1 MPRWG
6 GAMARFSRGGLAS
19 KSGLHAVL
27 GRRQS
32 SVTASLAHRDRV
44 VAADLRVAKGGGG
57 GHDLRAARR
66 WGLARLEGRDMG
78 VGIMWWR
85 GGGVEDPACGVKRVS
100 VTLVKKRKKHIFTC
114 VPAMVAAGLARFEG
128 RRTVERWG
136 FEDPACGE
144 MRSLQHW
151 SEKKRKKEEKKNI

>member
-1 MPRWG
+1 MVGLARRGGTCVPRWG
-6 GAMARFSRGGLAS
+6 GAVARFSRGGLAS

-27 GRRQS
+27 GRRRS

-66 WGLARLEGRDMG
+66 RWRRGLARLEGRDMG

-85 GGGVEDPACGVKRVS
+85 GGGLRSRRV
-100 VTLVKKRKKHIFTC
+100 
-114 VPAMVAAGLARFEG
+114 G
-128 RRTVERWG
+128 
-136 FEDPACGE
+136 
-144 MRSLQHW
+144 
-151 SEKKRKKEEKKNI
+151 

>member
-1 MPRWG
+1 MCRAGSRRVGCEAFAWCRGGWRRG
-6 GAMARFSRGGLAS
+6 GALVQRVGVAGLERCVEVARFSRGGLGS

-66 WGLARLEGRDMG
+66 RGLARLEGRDMG

-85 GGGVEDPACGVKRVS
+85 GGGVEDPACGVKRVC
-100 VTLVKKRKKHIFTC
+100 VTLVKKGTKK
-114 VPAMVAAGLARFEG
+114 
-128 RRTVERWG
+128 
-136 FEDPACGE
+136 
-144 MRSLQHW
+144 
-151 SEKKRKKEEKKNI
+151 K

>member
-44 VAADLRVAKGGGG
+44 VAADLHVAKGGGG

-66 WGLARLEGRDMG
+66 RWRRGLARLEGRDMG

-100 VTLVKKRKKHIFTC
+100 VTLVKKGTK
-114 VPAMVAAGLARFEG
+114 
-128 RRTVERWG
+128 
-136 FEDPACGE
+136 
-144 MRSLQHW
+144 
-151 SEKKRKKEEKKNI
+151 KKEMKKTYLYLHARDGGGGTCKV